1 MVTFLGISA
10 LGVALLALLY
20 AWRLQRELAQ
30 ATARLDRYN
39 RALFQAND
47 EMRRMRKL
55 LADVAAEVRVASMRS
70 GGPVEFLPSMSVR
83 EAQRLHP
90 QTEQVLAAFHLGGC
104 SSCAVD
110 SDMTLAE
117 AGRQRGIDPA
127 QLLASLNQLLGPA
140 SLVNG
145 ASPATAK
152 VPNVQVEF

>member
-1 MVTFLGISA
+1 MVTFLGVSA

-20 AWRLQRELAQ
+20 AWRLQRELAR

-47 EMRRMRKL
+47 EIRRMREQ

-70 GGPVEFLPSMSVR
+70 GGPVEFSTSMTVR
-83 EAQRLHP
+83 EARRLHP

-104 SSCAVD
+104 SNCAVD
-110 SDMTLAE
+110 PDVTLAE
-117 AGRQRGIDPA
+117 AVRERGIDA
-127 QLLASLNQLLGPA
+127 VQLLASLNQLLGPGPQA
-140 SLVNG
+140 NEAPPTMV
-145 ASPATAK
+145 K